1 MHMLPSHSIGPCP
14 IRDGPLSANPLY
26 DVRVSG
32 GSFLSVAFM
41 SVAFCPS
48 PSCQSPSC
56 SVDVSVRPYQGGCRL
71 TLQAPVSSTGR
82 LRGLFRV
89 SRFRVILCRP
99 RRLFTRWSP
108 CICHVCI
115 SSVGGSSSPPT
126 CGSLSK
132 VVSILGLG
140 RARGSL
146 GAWSGRARPSLRR
159 GFIFAAQCGERAGA
173 GSGRTLGLS

>member
-1 MHMLPSHSIGPCP
+1 
-14 IRDGPLSANPLY
+14 
-26 DVRVSG
+26 
-32 GSFLSVAFM
+32 M

-126 CGSLSK
+126 PAARARRSC
-132 VVSILGLG
+132 VHFGLG
-140 RARGSL
+140 QGTRVASL
-146 GAWSGRARPSLRR
+146 GAWSGRRSPISAAGIHFRCAVVSGQARVRDALWVCRR
-159 GFIFAAQCGERAGA
+159 
-173 GSGRTLGLS
+173 

>member
-1 MHMLPSHSIGPCP
+1 
-14 IRDGPLSANPLY
+14 
-26 DVRVSG
+26 
-32 GSFLSVAFM
+32 M

-126 CGSLSK
+126 CGSRSK
-132 VVSILGLG
+132 VLCPFWAWAGHAGRWGPG
-140 RARGSL
+140 RAVLAHLCGGGL
-146 GAWSGRARPSLRR
+146 FSLRS
-159 GFIFAAQCGERAGA
+159 GERAGA